1 MTKGEE
7 IVMFFKALLERQQDR
22 LRRRINWNTWILI
35 FALAILVVLIL
46 LIELHLRRAIVHSG
60 FVEMIIMH

>member
-7 IVMFFKALLERQQDR
+7 VVVFFKTLLERHQDQP
-22 LRRRINWNTWILI
+22 RRRINWNTWIVI

-46 LIELHLRRAIVHSG
+46 FIELHLRRARIHSG
-60 FVEMIIMH
+60 FVEMIMMH